1 MTTEKT
7 PVSFEFSKLS
17 NIHGVLS
24 DAVWMSQSSEPMRSM
39 SIRLHDNL
47 RQQAEEICAQNGT
60 SLSVFLRQ
68 CTIALVNDYNLQSDQ
83 DESQTTST

>member
-68 CTIALVNDYNLQSDQ
+68 CTIALVNDYNTLQSDN
-83 DESQTTST
+83 ESEEST